1 MSQTRITQ
9 FGTVGDKP
17 LHLVQSQTQVTGN
30 LSANHSGDGRDTST
44 DGRALSDGLSK
55 TRGKKKSLKK
65 NKNKQRKVKRKPTEP
80 PRSNTDASITEILGP
95 SLNELLAPSTPMPNG
110 RSGSAPSD
118 SSMTSPQATSS
129 PTLTAGRS
137 NSSPKHRGRGYSKQ
151 PANRQGT
158 RITAVKEQLEQQVDE
173 NLRLTYTI
181 KLLEKEIDKKNKE
194 LNTKHKAD
202 MAQKLEIKKLSQSN
216 DELRRELSQ
225 FKGMGKYVSRSL
237 STSDGCSN
245 TDT

>member
-1 MSQTRITQ
+1 MYYPRNLVIPCGKNIAWVIIWLRARTMSQTRITQ

-17 LHLVQSQTQVTGN
+17 LHLVQSQTQATGN

-65 NKNKQRKVKRKPTEP
+65 NKKEQRKVKRKPTEP
-80 PRSNTDASITEILGP
+80 PRSNSDASITEILGP

-129 PTLTAGRS
+129 PTLTAGPS

-151 PANRQGT
+151 PGGGGGGGGGGGT
-158 RITAVKEQLEQQVDE
+158 D
-173 NLRLTYTI
+173 YG
-181 KLLEKEIDKKNKE
+181 D
-194 LNTKHKAD
+194 
-202 MAQKLEIKKLSQSN
+202 
-216 DELRRELSQ
+216 
-225 FKGMGKYVSRSL
+225 
-237 STSDGCSN
+237 CSYRAR
-245 TDT
+245 TTPLG